1 MKGNKVNNKKTYLFM
16 DYVSA
21 ALIIIIIIIIIINNN
36 NVNININI
44 YWVLLSSKFY
54 QMI

>member
-16 DYVSA
+16 DYVSP
-21 ALIIIIIIIIIINNN
+21 ALIIIIIIIIINNN